1 MNTTPPFRKTWTP
14 GRMQFQLEPDVERYL
29 VSHSTGY
36 TEPVAR
42 LVDETAALGEP
53 SVMMAAKEQYAFFRF
68 LASHLDCRRILDIGT
83 FTGLSALA
91 FAEGMRTGGRVTTIE
106 RDPGWIAKAE
116 AHWKRAGVA
125 ERIDVRVGE
134 AADVLADIAAVP
146 DSRFDIVFID
156 VDKARVGDYVERS
169 LALLAP
175 RGLVIVDNALW
186 HGWVLDPARTD
197 PDTEGMRRFNDRIA
211 HDPRVDVVILP
222 IADGLTMIRYR
233 N

>member
-1 MNTTPPFRKTWTP
+1 MSATSPFPKTWTP

-29 VSHSTGY
+29 VSHSTSHSKAAA
-36 TEPVAR
+36 E
-42 LVDETAALGEP
+42 LFDETAALGEP
-53 SVMMAAKEQYAFFRF
+53 SVMMVAKEQYAFFRF

-91 FAEGMRTGGRVTTIE
+91 FAEGMRAGGRVTTIE
-106 RDPGWIAKAE
+106 RNSGWLAKAE

-125 ERIDVRVGE
+125 DRIDVRVGE

-146 DSRFDIVFID
+146 EVRFDIVFID

-169 LALLAP
+169 LGLLAP

-186 HGWVLDPARTD
+186 HGWVLDPARVD
-197 PDTEGMRRFNDRIA
+197 PDTEGMRSFNDRIA
-211 HDPRVDVVILP
+211 QDPRVDVVMLP

-233 N
+233 S